1 LRWKLGR
8 IRRLEEEMSE
18 ARADQADIRQ
28 RLQLFEMIAAAAGS
42 DSPKPLS
49 RASRPG
55 TPSASL
61 PASLL
66 AAARDARTDEEAVWL
81 EVGDSDMIAIV
92 GGPGNP
98 REWWS
103 AIWRVSK
110 QADNAS

>member
-1 LRWKLGR
+1 
-8 IRRLEEEMSE
+8 MSE
-18 ARADQADIRQ
+18 ARADQADLRQ
-28 RLQLFEMIAAAAGS
+28 RLQMFEQIAAAAGA
-42 DSPKPLS
+42 DSGKPPPGTD
-49 RASRPG
+49 RPG
-55 TPSASL
+55 PPSASL

-66 AAARDARTDEEAVWL
+66 AAARDARAREEAVWL
-81 EVGDSDMIAIV
+81 EVGDTDMIAIV